1 MDSVP
6 VRIEARSRR
15 QALEWSLVLVSQGL
29 EPVIEQAI
37 DGAGWGLIINE
48 VDYARAREAIR
59 LYELENR
66 HWPWQQPVFQPGL
79 LFDWASLGWA
89 LLLVLF
95 YWLAEVRI
103 DLTSA
108 GVMDR
113 AAVSHGQWWR
123 LFTAIWLHAD
133 IAHLAGNTGMGIV
146 LLGLAM
152 GRFGTATGLF
162 ASLLA
167 GAGGNLAVWLLGSG
181 PHQSLGA
188 SGMVM
193 GALGLLAIQSVPLW
207 RRNPAARKFI
217 VSGFLGGVFLFLFL
231 GTSPGTDVLAHAG
244 GFLSGVLLGSALT
257 LVPRLSH
264 QRLLNFLSAL
274 GFGLLVLWPWWLAMR
289 NG

>member
-6 VRIEARSRR
+6 IRIEARSRR
-15 QALEWSLVLVSQGL
+15 QAMEWSLVLASQGL

-37 DGAGWGLIINE
+37 DGSGWGLIINE
-48 VDYARAREAIR
+48 ADYSRAQEAIR

-89 LLLVLF
+89 LLVVVF

-103 DLTSA
+103 DLTGA
-108 GVMDR
+108 GAMDR
-113 AAVSHGQWWR
+113 TAVSHGQWWR
-123 LFTAIWLHAD
+123 LFTALWLHAD
-133 IAHLAGNTGMGIV
+133 IAHLAGNTGMGII
-146 LLGLAM
+146 LLGLTM
-152 GRFGTATGLF
+152 GRFGSAIGLF

-167 GAGGNLAVWLLGSG
+167 GAGGNLAAWLLASG

-188 SGMVM
+188 SGVIM
-193 GALGLLAIQSVPLW
+193 GALGLLAVQSVPLW
-207 RRNPAARKFI
+207 RLNPAARKFI

-244 GFLSGVLLGSALT
+244 GFLSGIILGSALT
-257 LVPRLSH
+257 MVPRRSP
-264 QRLLNFLSAL
+264 QRLLNLFSAL
-274 GFGLLVLWPWWLAMR
+274 GFGLLVLWPWWLAIR